1 MKWIYCILL
10 IFSLHLATH
19 AQSDSSSHGN
29 NILLVTYELKMYRS
43 TIDPALM
50 QKSGLSYE
58 ALRKEIQKGL
68 DNTMLLELKAK
79 GEAKSVLQNDTN
91 YYNGELAHIH
101 KNISYSYELMPGA
114 EKVETAEEEKGM
126 KKIGGK
132 LNKLVGKNKAT
143 SEYEEK
149 MGTWVEDG
157 QVVSRIDNREKYM
170 KTKIFSNKIIKDLC
184 SKHQAKTIVF
194 INQLDILQADKEF
207 SGQRKV
213 KIHYTIFDHNG
224 REIASGAE
232 VSYFE
237 TTQNDPKKI
246 VYEELYKP
254 CHAIAAKL

>member
-1 MKWIYCILL
+1 MKWIFYVLL
-10 IFSLHLATH
+10 FLSLTCSAF
-19 AQSDSSSHGN
+19 AQTDSSSHGN
-29 NILLVTYELKMYRS
+29 KILLVSYELKMYRS

-50 QKSGLSYE
+50 QKSGLGYE
-58 ALRKEIQKGL
+58 ELRKEIQKGL
-68 DNTMLLELKAK
+68 DHTLLLELKAK

-114 EKVETAEEEKGM
+114 EKAEDEKGV

-143 SEYEEK
+143 SEDEEK

-213 KIHYTIFDHNG
+213 KIHYTIFNHNG
-224 REIASGAE
+224 QEIASGAE

>member
-1 MKWIYCILL
+1 MKWIYCILSVL
-10 IFSLHLATH
+10 IVTFSSQ
-19 AQSDSSSHGN
+19 AQSDSSTYGSK
-29 NILLVTYELKMYRS
+29 ILLVSYELKMYRS
-43 TIDPALM
+43 TIDPAMM
-50 QKSGLSYE
+50 QKSGMSYE
-58 ALRKEIQKGL
+58 ELRKEIQKGL
-68 DNTMLLELKAK
+68 DHTMLLELKAK
-79 GEAKSVLQNDTN
+79 GEAKSILQTDTN

-114 EKVETAEEEKGM
+114 EKQTSSEDEKGI

-143 SEYEEK
+143 SEDEER

-184 SKHQAKTIVF
+184 SRHQAKAIVF

-213 KIHYTIFDHNG
+213 KIHYTIFNYNG
-224 REIASGAE
+224 NEIASGAE

-237 TTQNDPKKI
+237 TSQNDPKKI